1 MAHPTQDSPLV
12 APAATRPASVYFPG
26 LSALRYVAA
35 ALVVFEHAQL
45 YRSAFELSYSAERR
59 HFFSLLSGP
68 SVKFFFVLSGYLIT
82 YLLFTE
88 KDRYATISLRRF
100 YLRRGLRIW
109 PLYYTVFLAGLLLH
123 QLPTLRALVAP
134 TFGADLPWNV
144 VLYLAFLPNLASAL
158 ALSFPYV
165 GQAWSVGTEEQFY
178 LFWPLVVRWLSRRQA
193 VVFMIGLTLGLIL
206 LNRWVD
212 HELIRTH
219 YRVGWLNVLYRLL
232 HRTPFG
238 CMAIGGL
245 GAYVVRYHRPWL
257 EPLLRYPVLEVLAL
271 LAIANLLYTRWLAFG
286 LSVEVLAVCFC
297 YLIVSISNAPRSWL
311 RLEGPRW
318 TALGNLSYGL
328 YMWHQMPLMLLG
340 WFLRA
345 YGPRQPLLQGLCI
358 EWGGLLLATGVAW
371 LSYTYLEKPFL
382 RLKERFT
389 LVKSGAQLT

>member
-1 MAHPTQDSPLV
+1 MAQLTGETPAPTL
-12 APAATRPASVYFPG
+12 AATRPAGVYFPG
-26 LSALRYVAA
+26 LSALRFVAA
-35 ALVVFEHAQL
+35 ALVVFDHAQA
-45 YRSAFELSYSAERR
+45 YRFMFGLAYQLDHHHALAALSSA
-59 HFFSLLSGP
+59 
-68 SVKFFFVLSGYLIT
+68 SVRFFFVLSGYLIT

-219 YRVGWLNVLYRLL
+219 YGVEWLKVLRRFL
-232 HRTPFG
+232 RQIPFG
-238 CMAIGGL
+238 YMAIGGL
-245 GAYVVRYHRPWL
+245 GAYVVRYHRSWL

-271 LAIANLLYTRWLAFG
+271 LAIANLLYTRWLG
-286 LSVEVLAVCFC
+286 VCFC